1 MSKNFKRQFN
11 IHYSNSTLPIFNFQY
26 MIALAELHLLNQD
39 LDACQSILQTVL
51 KNNKDNDQAT
61 LVRNIHFYDHIFLFF
76 YFALVLKELK
86 DGTEFYC
93 IWMNCWT
100 LAILIPNHCHPLKGS
115 SFTVPVTGL
124 PNRITVNNFASQ
136 SRPFFVMFFQTFSK
150 IFLHNFTFLNF

>member
-11 IHYSNSTLPIFNFQY
+11 IHYSNSTLLIFNFQY

-93 IWMNCWT
+93 I
-100 LAILIPNHCHPLKGS
+100 
-115 SFTVPVTGL
+115 
-124 PNRITVNNFASQ
+124 
-136 SRPFFVMFFQTFSK
+136 
-150 IFLHNFTFLNF
+150 